1 MRSPRSPMVEKLAH
15 GEIFG
20 NPWFPETNPVNE
32 ATDRIRRSTKI
43 LPNFQGLPRLGIG
56 QNL

>member
-1 MRSPRSPMVEKLAH
+1 MVEKLAH